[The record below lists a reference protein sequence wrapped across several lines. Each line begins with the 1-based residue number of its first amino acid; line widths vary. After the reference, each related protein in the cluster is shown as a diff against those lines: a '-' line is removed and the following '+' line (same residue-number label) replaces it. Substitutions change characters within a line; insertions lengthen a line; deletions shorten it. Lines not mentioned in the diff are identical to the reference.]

1 MELDARKM
9 QNPIEAARKKILE
22 AAVKREL
29 GLLQKKI
36 IMATEI
42 GTTQCTY
49 TVHPSIQHPD
59 TSQIIGNMI
68 AELKKKSFKVEHLK
82 AAKILV
88 SWNMP

>member
-9 QNPIEAARKKILE
+9 QNPIATARKKILD

-42 GTTQCTY
+42 GTKHCMY
-49 TVHPSIQHPD
+49 TVHPTLQHPD
-59 TSQIIGNMI
+59 PVFLIEKMI
-68 AELKKKSFKVEHLK
+68 KALK
-82 AAKILV
+82 AKNFQVTMKSDGKLNV
-88 SWNMP
+88 SWD